1 MKEYIFIARNTQMNV
16 MEFWRLGPVVQEYH
30 SGGENRSDETPRGLD
45 TGGGEWMVGV
55 GLKGSGL
62 A

>member
-1 MKEYIFIARNTQMNV
+1 MNV

-45 TGGGEWMVGV
+45 PGGGEWIVGV
-55 GLKGSGL
+55 GLKRRGL